1 MTADEKYTQM
11 TQAPVEK
18 LICKLAVPTI
28 CSMLITSLYN
38 MADTFFV
45 SKINPS
51 ATGAVGVVFS
61 LMAIIQAVGFF
72 FGQGSGSYV
81 SRQLGI
87 HNTQEA
93 EKMVSFGFFTSF
105 FSGFLIM
112 IPGLIFIKQLAI
124 VLGSTPTILPYS
136 IDYLGIILLATPY
149 MTSSLVLNN
158 QLRFQ
163 GNAFYAMIGFSN
175 FIFIFNMGIK
185 GAALA
190 TVLSQFVS
198 FCLLIIGTF
207 KSDSINIRISK
218 YPLKLFYFGE
228 VCAGGFPSLSRQGIA
243 SVATICLNILAGRYG
258 DVAVAAM
265 SIVSRVAMF
274 ANSAMIGFGQGF
286 QPVCGFC
293 YGAGLYKRV
302 IKSYKFCVKFSFF
315 FLLVV
320 SILGIIFAP
329 EIIMLFSK
337 GEKEVLEIGT
347 MALRCQCIA
356 FPLNSIIIISN
367 MLLQVI
373 RKPVKATILSV
384 CRQGLIL
391 IPVLLITTHILGL
404 LGLEIAQP
412 ISDITSSV
420 VSVVLVASVLNE
432 FKQKDRELQN

>member
-72 FGQGSGSYV
+72 FGQGSGSYI

-124 VLGSTPTILPYS
+124 VLGSTPTIYPTVS
-136 IDYLGIILLATPY
+136 TIWHNTLATPY

-163 GNAFYAMIGFSN
+163 GNAFYAMIGLCSGGILN
-175 FIFIFNMGIK
+175 IVLDPIFIFVFNMGIK

-190 TVLSQFVS
+190 TALSQFVS

-207 KSDSINIRISK
+207 KSDSINIKISK
-218 YPLKLFYFGE
+218 YPLKFYYFSE
-228 VCAGGFPSLSRQGIA
+228 VCASGFPSLSRQGIA

-265 SIVSRVAMF
+265 SIV
-274 ANSAMIGFGQGF
+274 F
-286 QPVCGFC
+286 QSGYVC
-293 YGAGLYKRV
+293 
-302 IKSYKFCVKFSFF
+302 KFSYDR
-315 FLLVV
+315 LW
-320 SILGIIFAP
+320 SR
-329 EIIMLFSK
+329 FSAC
-337 GEKEVLEIGT
+337 LW
-347 MALRCQCIA
+347 
-356 FPLNSIIIISN
+356 F
-367 MLLQVI
+367 
-373 RKPVKATILSV
+373 SV
-384 CRQGLIL
+384 TVPDFI
-391 IPVLLITTHILGL
+391 
-404 LGLEIAQP
+404 
-412 ISDITSSV
+412 
-420 VSVVLVASVLNE
+420 NE
-432 FKQKDRELQN
+432 